1 MKVFLQLLQ
10 MLQKMKYK
18 INFGTKTKIFALLG
32 VFILAVGLGYQSVK
46 RVNEWFTSHELVFN
60 QVVNLE
66 LKRPIEIIEREV
78 ATQEIIRIIETIPA
92 PEDLETDIEHY
103 IYEKFGIEN
112 YRLALA
118 IAMAESHMNCN
129 AIGLNETS
137 VDLGLFQVNSLW
149 LKDYSLLQLADCKGN
164 VDAAYRI
171 WDRGDGE
178 EGNGKGSF
186 NPWTVA
192 KNGAYLKYLE

>member
-1 MKVFLQLLQ
+1 MMKP
-10 MLQKMKYK
+10 K
-18 INFGTKTKIFALLG
+18 IHINKLKITIFSAIALLAILIIG
-32 VFILAVGLGYQSVK
+32 VAVIRINDWFENNKFEFSPL
-46 RVNEWFTSHELVFN
+46 VNIVFN
-60 QVVNLE
+60 QPVRIV
-66 LKRPIEIIEREV
+66 KREV
-78 ATQEIIRIIETIPA
+78 PTQEIIRIIETIPA